1 MEDAKVAAW
10 FAKADPHGGALA
22 ALRQLV
28 LDAGLDE
35 VFKWRSPCYCLGD
48 GNVATL
54 WSFKDRAA
62 IGFFKGTLL
71 PDPQGMLQ
79 APGENSRAMR
89 VLNFTGAAQVA
100 AAAPAIR
107 GFLDAAIA
115 AEKRGEAVDFSQGQ
129 AIAAPAELTD
139 ALDDDAALAAAWA
152 GLTPGR
158 QRGWLLHITG
168 AKQAATRSA
177 RVAKAAPRILAGM
190 GPNDRQP

>member
-10 FAKADPHGGALA
+10 FAKADPHDGALG
-22 ALRQLV
+22 ALRELV
-28 LDAGLDE
+28 LGAGLE
-35 VFKWRSPCYCLGD
+35 EQFKWRSPCYCLAD

-71 PDPQGMLQ
+71 PDPQGLLQ

-89 VLNFTGAAQVA
+89 VLNFTDAAQVK

-107 GFLDAAIA
+107 GFLDAAIL
-115 AEKRGEAVDFSQGQ
+115 AETRGEAVDFSQGQ
-129 AIAAPAELTD
+129 AIAAPDELTD
-139 ALDDDAALAAAWA
+139 ALDGDPALATAWA

-158 QRGWLLHITG
+158 QRGWLVHITG
-168 AKQAATRSA
+168 AKQATTRKA
-177 RVAKAAPRILAGM
+177 RIAKAAPRILAGK
-190 GPNDRQP
+190 GPNDR